1 MQSHTNREVAG
12 LVGLIILLL
21 VVVVLVGVIG
31 FKFLFKMSLTD
42 AFYNATITASTLGT
56 DVHERTSGEKIFT
69 GIYGIIS
76 CVLIISLISAIISY
90 IFIIFKRGGKE

>member
-1 MQSHTNREVAG
+1 MNSHTNREVAG

-21 VVVVLVGVIG
+21 VVVVLIGIAG
-31 FKFLFKMSLTD
+31 FKFLFKMSFID

-69 GIYGIIS
+69 GIYGIVS
-76 CVLIISLISAIISY
+76 CVLIISLISAMISY
-90 IFIIFKRGGKE
+90 IFMIFKKGNE